1 MSGSLYCVLVWV
13 KLKILLAFCKSF
25 IAPSTVYCR
34 TKFQC
39 IISNKTPQLEKS
51 KIRYYYICLGDITR
65 TPDRAVQAR
74 VELGLPGG
82 GHGWG
87 LGRHVQPGDG
97 HLRQEQVVR
106 LHHLGPA
113 RQGRSVRD
121 V

>member
-1 MSGSLYCVLVWV
+1 MSESVQVWV
-13 KLKILLAFCKSF
+13 KLKILLAFCNSF

-39 IISNKTPQLEKS
+39 IISNKTPQLEKR

-87 LGRHVQPGDG
+87 LGRHVQCRDTQVYQLKAGE
-97 HLRQEQVVR
+97 QE
-106 LHHLGPA
+106 
-113 RQGRSVRD
+113 
-121 V
+121 